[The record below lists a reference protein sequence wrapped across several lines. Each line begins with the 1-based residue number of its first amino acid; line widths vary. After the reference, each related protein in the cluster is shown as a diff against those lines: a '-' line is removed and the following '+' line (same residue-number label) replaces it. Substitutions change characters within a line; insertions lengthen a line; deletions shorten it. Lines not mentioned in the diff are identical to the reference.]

1 MGNQKKQVILIAI
14 LFFAVLITIQ
24 TSVLGTNDNIEM
36 LKKQSG
42 DYLIYIK
49 DNLNSDFEFA
59 FSNNKD
65 TNKADLVFKDSE
77 TDSTGENANKI
88 AFVNSSNIS
97 IFDNKTYMW
106 AKEKNT
112 ENYILEGIEIDL
124 NEAIHEYDLEVLTNI
139 TKNVNTKIEQ
149 ETTQKE
155 EDGKKITTTVG
166 KVTLPQEYSY
176 ILLKAE
182 DSNENQK
189 LFDIATKISKF
200 NQTIDMYTKIKTY
213 KAFAEAL
220 DNVER
225 NVDFTKWEKSKN
237 NSIEQPV
244 DAKDGEQYILFLGN
258 EIRGELK
265 IEDVQFLTSTR
276 KESEE
281 KIIEKIT
288 TKLPI
293 TYDNNTLLIV
303 LLVLIV
309 LSIAVFIRIKVLSKK
324 QEK

>member
-1 MGNQKKQVILIAI
+1 MGNLKKKIILIAI
-14 LFFAVLITIQ
+14 LFFIGLITIQ
-24 TSVLGTNDNIEM
+24 TSVLGTNENIEI

-49 DNLNSDFEFA
+49 DNLNLDFEFA

-65 TNKADLVFKDSE
+65 ENKANLVFKDSE
-77 TDSTGENANKI
+77 TDSAEENAEKI

-97 IFDNKTYMW
+97 VFDNKTYMW
-106 AKEKNT
+106 AREKNT

-124 NEAIHEYDLEVLTNI
+124 NNAMHENSLELLTNI
-139 TKNVNTKIEQ
+139 TKNVNTKLEQ

-155 EDGKKITTTVG
+155 ENGKKITTVVG
-166 KVTLPQEYSY
+166 KVVLPQNYSY
-176 ILLKAE
+176 ILLKTE
-182 DSNENQK
+182 DSSANQE

-200 NQTIDMYTKIKTY
+200 NQTTNMYTKLKTY
-213 KAFAEAL
+213 KAFAKAL
-220 DNVER
+220 DNVEQ
-225 NVDFTKWEKSKN
+225 NIDFTKWEESKN
-237 NSIEQPV
+237 NTIEQPI
-244 DAKDGEQYILFLGN
+244 DAKDGEQYILFLGS
-258 EIRGELK
+258 ETRGELK

-293 TYDNNTLLIV
+293 TYDNNTLLVV
-303 LLVLIV
+303 LAILIALTV
-309 LSIAVFIRIKVLSKK
+309 VVFVRLKTLSKK

>member
-1 MGNQKKQVILIAI
+1 MSNLNKKIVLFAI
-14 LFFAVLITIQ
+14 LFFIGLITIQ
-24 TSVLGTNDNIEM
+24 TSVLGTNENIEI
-36 LKKQSG
+36 LKKKSG

-59 FSNNKD
+59 FSNNKNE
-65 TNKADLVFKDSE
+65 NKTDLIFKDSE
-77 TDSTGENANKI
+77 TDSTENNAEKI
-88 AFVNSSNIS
+88 AFVNSSNIAV
-97 IFDNKTYMW
+97 FENKAYMW

-124 NEAIHEYDLEVLTNI
+124 NEAINEYDLEILTNT

-155 EDGKKITTTVG
+155 EDGKKITRVVG
-166 KVTLPQEYSY
+166 KVVLPQEYSY

-182 DSNENQK
+182 DLSENQE

-200 NQTIDMYTKIKTY
+200 NKTTNMYTKIKTY
-213 KAFAEAL
+213 KAFERAL
-220 DNVER
+220 DNVKQ
-225 NVDFTKWEKSKN
+225 NIDFTKWKKTNN
-237 NSIEQPV
+237 NSIEQSI
-244 DAKDGEQYILFLGN
+244 DAKDGEQYILFLAS

-281 KIIEKIT
+281 KIMEKIT

-303 LLVLIV
+303 LGILVV
-309 LSIAVFIRIKVLSKK
+309 LTTVVFIRIRILNKK